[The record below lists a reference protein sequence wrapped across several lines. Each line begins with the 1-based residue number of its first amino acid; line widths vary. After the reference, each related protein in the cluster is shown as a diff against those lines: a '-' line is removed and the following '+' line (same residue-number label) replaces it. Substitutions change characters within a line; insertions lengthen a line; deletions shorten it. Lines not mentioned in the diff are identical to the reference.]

1 MTVILGLDVSSSTIG
16 WGLIK
21 NNKLI
26 DYGHIKPLKSDF
38 NIFERLNDI
47 NLQIKKL
54 LNKHKPEYIVIEDI
68 LLFMPKKSSAQT
80 ITTLAIFNRT
90 VGLTCYNYLEKP
102 PELIPAPTIRKIIR
116 HKYNIDA
123 LKKEDIP
130 QVINTH
136 LGNFHIEL
144 KIKGKKAGQ
153 PKDYI
158 YDQADGIAAA
168 WCLSIQME
176 K

>member
-54 LNKHKPEYIVIEDI
+54 LNYSF
-68 LLFMPKKSSAQT
+68 LRFFL
-80 ITTLAIFNRT
+80 N
-90 VGLTCYNYLEKP
+90 
-102 PELIPAPTIRKIIR
+102 
-116 HKYNIDA
+116 
-123 LKKEDIP
+123 
-130 QVINTH
+130 
-136 LGNFHIEL
+136 NFRL
-144 KIKGKKAGQ
+144 
-153 PKDYI
+153 
-158 YDQADGIAAA
+158 
-168 WCLSIQME
+168 
-176 K
+176 